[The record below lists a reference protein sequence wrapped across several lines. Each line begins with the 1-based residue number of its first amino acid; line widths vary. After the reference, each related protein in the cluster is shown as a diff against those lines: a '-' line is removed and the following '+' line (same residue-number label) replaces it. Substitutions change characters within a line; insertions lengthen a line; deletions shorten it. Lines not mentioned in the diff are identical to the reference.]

1 MSSGTD
7 AQPLVTVALP
17 TYPSEGRMGYLR
29 EAIESA
35 LGQTYRNFELV
46 VSDNSMSPQ
55 VEEMVASFED
65 PRLRY
70 RHNGGDIGPILNALA
85 AYHDGD
91 GPLVT
96 TLFDDDLWEPG
107 FLEALVPPLV
117 ADPELTMAFCDHWVI
132 GADGTIDA
140 DATEVNTQLWHRD
153 RLAPG
158 VHRPF
163 IDLAILDR
171 AIPVGMGTVFRRS
184 AIDWDDFPEQVFL
197 YDLWLGYLAARDGG
211 GAYYTPERLTRYR
224 VHQGMMTSSTRY
236 DVHAVYC
243 YDRFLA
249 DPRTAPLRKEV
260 LRESAGFHTGLGI
273 SLLEE
278 GRAQEARRHLTWGLR
293 HGQRKKAAVGLALSL
308 LPVGRQA
315 SIERARQLWRRQVGW
330 APQR

>member
-1 MSSGTD
+1 VSGTD
-7 AQPLVTVALP
+7 ARPLVTVALP
-17 TYPSEGRMGYLR
+17 TFPSADRMGYLR

-35 LGQTYRNFELV
+35 LAQTYPTFELI
-46 VSDNSMSPQ
+46 VSDNSSSPEVQ
-55 VEEMVASFED
+55 ALVASFDD
-65 PRLRY
+65 PRLQY
-70 RHNGGDIGPILNALA
+70 RHNGRDIGPILNALA
-85 AYHDGD
+85 AYHHGR

-96 TLFDDDLWEPG
+96 TLFDDDLWEPT

-117 ADPELTMAFCDHWVI
+117 EDPSLTMAFCDHWVI
-132 GADGTIDA
+132 GPDGAIDEP
-140 DATEVNTQLWHRD
+140 ATEANTRLWHRD
-153 RLAPG
+153 RLAAG

-171 AIPVGMGTVFRRS
+171 AVPVGMGTVFRRS
-184 AIDWDDFPEQVFL
+184 AIDWDDFPEEVFL

-224 VHQGMMTSSTRY
+224 VHPGMMTSSTRY

-249 DPRTAPLRKEV
+249 DPRVEPIRSDV

-278 GRAQEARRHLTWGLR
+278 GRAPEARRHLAWGLR

-308 LPVGRQA
+308 LPVGRKA

>member
-1 MSSGTD
+1 MD
-7 AQPLVTVALP
+7 
-17 TYPSEGRMGYLR
+17 YLR
-29 EAIESA
+29 DAIASA
-35 LGQTYRNFELV
+35 LAQTYRNLELI
-46 VSDNSMSPQ
+46 VSDNSASPA
-55 VEEMVASFED
+55 VEDLVRSFDD
-65 PRLRY
+65 PRVRY

-85 AYHDGD
+85 AYHAGD

-96 TLFDDDLWEPG
+96 TLFDDDLWEPT
-107 FLEALVPPLV
+107 FLERLVPPLV
-117 ADPELTMAFCDHWVI
+117 DGPELTMAFCDHWVI
-132 GADGTIDA
+132 GPDGAIDEA
-140 DATEVNTQLWHRD
+140 ATEANTALWHRD

-171 AIPVGMGTVFRRS
+171 AIPVGMGTVFRRD
-184 AIDWDDFPEQVFL
+184 AIDWDDFPERVFL

-211 GAYYTPERLTRYR
+211 GAFYTPERLTRYR
-224 VHQGMMTSSTRY
+224 VHPSMMTSSTRY

-249 DPRTAPLRKEV
+249 DPRVAPLRKEV

-278 GRAQEARRHLTWGLR
+278 GRAQEARRHLARGLR
-293 HGQRKKAAVGLALSL
+293 HGQRKKAAVGMALSL
-308 LPVGRQA
+308 LPVGRKA
-315 SIERARQLWRRQVGW
+315 SVERARQLWRRQVGP